1 MLNRIGLAFLAL
13 GVSASASAA
22 LPAEVETAFTG
33 LSADLASLQGYI
45 LTAVVA
51 VAVLF
56 KVISMIKRG
65 IGKV

>member
-1 MLNRIGLAFLAL
+1 MFNRIGLTVLAL
-13 GVSASASAA
+13 GASAGASAA
-22 LPAEVETAFTG
+22 LPLEVETAFTG
-33 LSADLASLQGYI
+33 LSADLGTLQGYI